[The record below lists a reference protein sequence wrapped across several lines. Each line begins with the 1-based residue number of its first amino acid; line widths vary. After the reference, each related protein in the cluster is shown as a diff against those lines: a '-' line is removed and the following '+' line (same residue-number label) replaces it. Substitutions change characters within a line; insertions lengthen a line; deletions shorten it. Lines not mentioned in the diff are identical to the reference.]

1 MMDRVKSLIAE
12 KGIEYFFCS
21 FVELTGAPKA
31 KLVFFYSERSG
42 RSRRVEGY
50 LAQVLQRRRNHETF
64 ELVRVSVERHPELA
78 GRFEVTDL
86 PTICIVEGRRLRK
99 RIADPRGCRQLEA
112 ELAEWLR

>member
-1 MMDRVKSLIAE
+1 MVSKEADRAE
-12 KGIEYFFCS
+12 NVPAAGP
-21 FVELTGAPKA
+21 APKA
-31 KLVFFYSERSG
+31 KLVFFYSERAG